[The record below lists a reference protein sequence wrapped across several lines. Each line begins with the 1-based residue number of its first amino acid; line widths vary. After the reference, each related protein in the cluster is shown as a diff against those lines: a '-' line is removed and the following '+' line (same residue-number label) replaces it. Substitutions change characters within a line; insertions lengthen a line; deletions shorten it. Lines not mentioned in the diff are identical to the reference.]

1 MKSMI
6 AEMVQAQV
14 VSAQQKDMV
23 DKFQHSQDFFAYA
36 LWMTQQPKE
45 CRELI
50 QDYWFWL
57 LSVKEDAQTFK
68 RRTTMKKLIQTW
80 FLLDDDTTWGEM
92 FQLAALSAVG
102 LIVFW
107 ALIAGSIILW
117 G

>member
-14 VSAQQKDMV
+14 VSAQQKQMV

-45 CRELI
+45 CRESI

-57 LSVKEDAQTFK
+57 LSVKEDA
-68 RRTTMKKLIQTW
+68 MKKLIQTW
-80 FLLDDDTTWGEM
+80 FLLDDNTTWGEM
-92 FQLAALSAVG
+92 FRLAALSAVG